1 MPSSVLIK
9 MYFLEKEDTLKDYGT
24 SLVKELESWCFIA
37 TSWVVSHPAG
47 IEFSFLATNKGMIS

>member
-1 MPSSVLIK
+1 